1 MKTNEV
7 YTKAS
12 DFLTRNPGTIAWRL
26 KQHCKVASKHINDD
40 EEVLYAFAAQKGPSA
55 LDIISTHVVVVTD
68 KRLVVAQKR
77 LFFGYLYYSITPD
90 LYIDLTIKMGLI
102 WGNAVI
108 DTVKETVVLSNLS
121 ASALREVE
129 TVLTKYMMQ
138 KKRELENGVSEEEQQ
153 NLEDELKNISKNGE

>member
-7 YTKAS
+7 YAKAS
-12 DFLTRNPGTIAWRL
+12 DFLKRNPGTIAWRL
-26 KQHCKVASKHINDD
+26 KQHCKVAGKHINDD
-40 EEVLYAFAAQKGPSA
+40 EEILYAFAAQKGPST

-90 LYIDLTIKMGLI
+90 LFNDLTIKMGLI

-108 DTVKETVVLSNLS
+108 DTVKETVILSNLS
-121 ASALREVE
+121 ANALREVE

-153 NLEDELKNISKNGE
+153 DLEDELKDISKNGE